1 MSVLQRGMII
11 VGCVGGALVSAVR
24 SGVINSTI
32 MFIQCGNVV
41 NSEVVVGFTTNT
53 TVNAKSA
60 LLNR

>member
-24 SGVINSTI
+24 SGVINGTI
-32 MFIQCGNVV
+32 MFIQCNVV

-53 TVNAKSA
+53 TVPN
-60 LLNR
+60 LHY